1 MSAGPCPMS
10 VLKRLVGLC
19 AALVALMTMAFA
31 ARAADMAGLA
41 AQLERQ
47 WAKISYQ
54 TPADAQ
60 KAAFKELLQE
70 AAGMRAQF
78 PDQAL
83 PIAWQGI
90 ILCSYAEAT
99 GGLQA
104 LDSVKQ
110 ARDLLLQAK
119 ALDPNVLAGTIDG
132 YLGTLYYKVPP
143 WPIGFGDRHQ
153 SLLYFRQSVASDP
166 AGIDANYLYGL
177 YLLDSGEA
185 AQAREYLMRALQAP
199 VRPGHAEYDS
209 GRRQDIEAALARLK

>member
-1 MSAGPCPMS
+1 M
-10 VLKRLVGLC
+10 
-19 AALVALMTMAFA
+19 
-31 ARAADMAGLA
+31 DGLA

-54 TPADAQ
+54 MPVADQ
-60 KAAFKELLQE
+60 KAAFRQLLQQ
-70 AAGMRAQF
+70 AAAVRAQF

-104 LDSVKQ
+104 LDDVKQ

-119 ALDPNVLAGTIDG
+119 AIDPDVLAGTIDG

-143 WPIGFGDRHQ
+143 WPVGFGDRHR
-153 SLLYFRQSVASDP
+153 SLLYFQQALAVNP
-166 AGIDANYLYGL
+166 AGIDANLLYGL
-177 YLLDSGEA
+177 YLIDAGSFAEA
-185 AQAREYLMRALQAP
+185 RAHLTTALQAP
-199 VRPGHAEYDS
+199 VRAGHSEYDT
-209 GRRQDIEAALARLK
+209 GRRQDIEAALARLR

>member
-1 MSAGPCPMS
+1 MP
-10 VLKRLVGLC
+10 VLKRLIGLG
-19 AALVALMTMAFA
+19 AALIALMAMAFT
-31 ARAADMAGLA
+31 ARAADMAGMA
-41 AQLERQ
+41 AQVERQ

-54 TPADAQ
+54 TPAGAQ
-60 KAAFKELLQE
+60 KAAFQELLQQ
-70 AAGMRAQF
+70 AAAMRAQF
-78 PDQAL
+78 PQAAL

-104 LDSVKQ
+104 LDTVRQ
-110 ARDLLLQAK
+110 ARDLFIQAQ
-119 ALDPNVLAGTIDG
+119 AIDPDILAGTIDG

-153 SLLYFRQSVASDP
+153 SLRYFQQAVARDP

-185 AQAREYLMRALQAP
+185 TQAREYLMRALQAP
-199 VRPGHAEYDS
+199 ARRDHAEYDA
-209 GRRQDIEAALARLK
+209 GRRQDIEAALARLR